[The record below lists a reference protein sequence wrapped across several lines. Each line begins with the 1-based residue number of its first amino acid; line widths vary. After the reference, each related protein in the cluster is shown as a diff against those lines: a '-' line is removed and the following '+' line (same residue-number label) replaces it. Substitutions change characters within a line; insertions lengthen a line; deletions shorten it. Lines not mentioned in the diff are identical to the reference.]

1 MKESWEGDIADEIEE
16 DVTPTVIGVENPLV
30 TTIPKTTTATDPS
43 SEVLDDSVGSIENEE
58 AALTKLSSLYN
69 R

>member
-1 MKESWEGDIADEIEE
+1 MSEWVDTTAADEIEE

-30 TTIPKTTTATDPS
+30 TTIPKTSASNP